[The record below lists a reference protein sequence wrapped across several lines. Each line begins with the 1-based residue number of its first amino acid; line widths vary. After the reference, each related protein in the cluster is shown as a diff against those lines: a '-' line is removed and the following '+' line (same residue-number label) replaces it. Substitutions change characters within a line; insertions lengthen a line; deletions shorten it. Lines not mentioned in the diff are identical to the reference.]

1 MPRAEYW
8 LVIGKGSVAEIK
20 FYIAVEV
27 LGRVIV
33 PIKEIVNGVPSNMR
47 SPDLGAPVVD
57 EVTIDPYTYAIRKA
71 ENAFWNP
78 LKTSLTLK
86 FEPVEGED
94 IGDTVNI
101 SNIEWD
107 FDFSNIQFN
116 GGVFFTHA
124 YYNKLLIALKVNVKS
139 KIVAYLRFV
148 DIVNIHLPIDSR
160 PYTEAPAQYTVDVL
174 DTSTYAFPTG
184 STAERQLRLYFED
197 GTYRI
202 IGTRDHTSD
211 DTEYFKNYLPIV
223 LEWKHATVDYA
234 SIRLVGTKAPLGPVD
249 KNINS
254 AFIGNESFTI
264 GVQPITL
271 TILMPSRAEATIET
285 RAPFMP

>member
-1 MPRAEYW
+1 MSACPGGILA
-8 LVIGKGSVAEIK
+8 VIGKGSVAEIK

-107 FDFSNIQFN
+107 LTSAI
-116 GGVFFTHA
+116 
-124 YYNKLLIALKVNVKS
+124 YNLTAACS
-139 KIVAYLRFV
+139 LR
-148 DIVNIHLPIDSR
+148 
-160 PYTEAPAQYTVDVL
+160 
-174 DTSTYAFPTG
+174 
-184 STAERQLRLYFED
+184 
-197 GTYRI
+197 
-202 IGTRDHTSD
+202 TRT
-211 DTEYFKNYLPIV
+211 
-223 LEWKHATVDYA
+223 
-234 SIRLVGTKAPLGPVD
+234 
-249 KNINS
+249 
-254 AFIGNESFTI
+254 TI
-264 GVQPITL
+264 
-271 TILMPSRAEATIET
+271 SC
-285 RAPFMP
+285 